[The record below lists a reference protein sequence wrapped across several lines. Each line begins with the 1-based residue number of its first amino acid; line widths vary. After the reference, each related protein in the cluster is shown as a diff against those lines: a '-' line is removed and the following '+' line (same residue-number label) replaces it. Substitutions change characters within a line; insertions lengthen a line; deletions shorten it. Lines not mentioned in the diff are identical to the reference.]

1 MHLLRGF
8 HCSRR
13 EAEIFC
19 TSLPQML
26 FAPPPNE
33 LHGALSNK
41 SLASTLASS
50 PPEIQHMRYMLRE
63 HLFPLVSS
71 LASNNQAAKVT
82 EMLLEMDQAE
92 VIHLIESPEELKIK
106 VSEAMQVLRDASPS
120 SEAGD
125 SIITE

>member
-1 MHLLRGF
+1 
-8 HCSRR
+8 
-13 EAEIFC
+13 
-19 TSLPQML
+19 
-26 FAPPPNE
+26 
-33 LHGALSNK
+33 LSNK

-50 PPEIQHMRYMLRE
+50 PPEIQHTVCKILISNILKNYTCHGMLNLNRCFVGKQMLRE
-63 HLFPLVSS
+63 HLYPLVSR

-120 SEAGD
+120 SEADD

>member
-1 MHLLRGF
+1 M
-8 HCSRR
+8 
-13 EAEIFC
+13 
-19 TSLPQML
+19 

-33 LHGALSNK
+33 LHGELSNK

-50 PPEIQHMRYMLRE
+50 PPEIQHTMLRE
-63 HLFPLVSS
+63 HLFPSVSR
-71 LASNNQAAKVT
+71 LASNNQAGKVT

-106 VSEAMQVLRDASPS
+106 VFEAMQVLRDASPS